1 MGTGKALCPLG
12 NLLLSLAQPCR
23 RHSLNAPKCEFFYT
37 WKSPYRSKFSQMQKN
52 DQSQADTTPN
62 IFVLSISQATTA
74 TFTDLYFQH
83 TFLFFIQVGSKRV
96 LCPINGEL
104 IGHAED
110 VMIFPPGSMVTMEN
124 RPVLGDDYRATGVC
138 FPRHMIKT
146 VFANEKSTAKSVG
159 IQILQA
165 CTGPPFQILNTIQA
179 TLNDT
184 EIPELIRQHRLLE
197 PLIWLKHNDI
207 YLSPHEEE
215 KPLSKVRRLI
225 ETDLSH
231 PWRSNEVA
239 DYFAISEATL
249 RRWLTKSG
257 QGFSKILQNTRL
269 EHGLSLLQSTDIPI
283 SEIAFDCGFKTPSH
297 FSDSFKKRFG
307 IKPSEIRK
315 VED

>member
-1 MGTGKALCPLG
+1 MEKTDKLKA
-12 NLLLSLAQPCR
+12 SAT
-23 RHSLNAPKCEFFYT
+23 ST
-37 WKSPYRSKFSQMQKN
+37 VS
-52 DQSQADTTPN
+52 
-62 IFVLSISQATTA
+62 VLSISQATTA

-83 TFLFFIQVGSKRV
+83 TFLFFIRVGSKRV

-138 FPRHMIKT
+138 FPRYIIEA
-146 VFANEKSTAKSVG
+146 VFSNKRSKSESAG
-159 IQILQA
+159 IQIVQA
-165 CTGPPFQILNTIQA
+165 STGQSLQILNAIQT

-184 EIPELIRQHRLLE
+184 EIPEPIRQHRLLE
-197 PLIWLKHNDI
+197 PLIWLKYHGI
-207 YLSPHEEE
+207 HLSPHEEE

-225 ETDLSH
+225 ETDLSY
-231 PWRSNEVA
+231 PWRSHEVA
-239 DYFAISEATL
+239 DYFAISEATM
-249 RRWLTKSG
+249 RRWLAKSG

-307 IKPSEIRK
+307 IQPSEIRK